1 MKKNIDKKL
10 KNKKSFFLV
19 FALLI
24 SSSNAYA
31 YLDPGTGGLIIQA
44 VIAIFIGV
52 GIFFSNIKLKFSI
65 FFKSMMQQLKGRKSQ
80 ESKSKEENSKN

>member
-65 FFKSMMQQLKGRKSQ
+65 FL
-80 ESKSKEENSKN
+80 NL